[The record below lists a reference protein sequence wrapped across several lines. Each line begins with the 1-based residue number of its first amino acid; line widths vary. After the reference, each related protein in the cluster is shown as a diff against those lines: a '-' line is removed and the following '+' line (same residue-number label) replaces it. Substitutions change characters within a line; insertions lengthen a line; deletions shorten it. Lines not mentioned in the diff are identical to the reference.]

1 MQDTVCIQSN
11 TIPGSFC
18 YELTLNG
25 DYSARLNYGSG
36 RDRYYKDT
44 EQYPDVVNKVLYG
57 HRTIIEPEFK
67 KKVVT
72 PDNRTSVN

>member
-1 MQDTVCIQSN
+1 
-11 TIPGSFC
+11 
-18 YELTLNG
+18 LTLNG
-25 DYSARLNYGSG
+25 HYSARFNYGNG

-44 EQYPDVVNKVLYG
+44 DQYHPDVVNKVLFG